1 MNDEFVNDV
10 LRDMLA
16 YLDNGQAEQL
26 RRVLKHNLS
35 GYEIRQRADS
45 TAEDASAENTRL
57 TDAFLSAK
65 RIEGCSEKS
74 LSYYRKTI
82 ETMSEK
88 IGKGITHITTNDLRS
103 YLTGY
108 QTERKSSKVTIDNI
122 RRILSSFFSWL
133 EDEDYILK
141 SPVRR
146 IHKVK
151 TAVTIKETYTD
162 EALET
167 MRDHCDSLRDL
178 ALIDMLAST
187 GMRVGELVLLNRD
200 DINFEER
207 ECVVFGKGS
216 KERMV
221 YFDARTK
228 IHLQNYLAQG
238 CSEKSLSYY
247 RKTIETMSEKIG
259 KGITHIT
266 TNDLRSYL
274 TGYQT
279 ERKSSKVTIDNIR
292 RILSSF
298 FSWLEDEDYILK
310 SPVRRI
316 HKVKTAV
323 TIKETYT
330 DEALETMRDHCDSLR
345 DLALIDMLASTGM
358 RVGELVLLNRDDIN
372 FEERECVVF
381 GKGSKERM
389 VYFDAR
395 TKIHLQNYL
404 AQRTDSNNA
413 LFVSLKAPYER
424 LQIGGVESRL
434 RELGKRLSLPRVHP
448 HKFRRT
454 LATMAID
461 KGMPVEQLQRL
472 LGHQRIDTTLQY
484 AMVKQSNVKIAH
496 RKYIG

>member
-1 MNDEFVNDV
+1 
-10 LRDMLA
+10 MLA

-35 GYEIRQRADS
+35 GYEIQQRADS
-45 TAEDASAENTRL
+45 TAENASTENTQL

-103 YLTGY
+103 YLT
-108 QTERKSSKVTIDNI
+108 D
-122 RRILSSFFSWL
+122 
-133 EDEDYILK
+133 
-141 SPVRR
+141 
-146 IHKVK
+146 
-151 TAVTIKETYTD
+151 
-162 EALET
+162 
-167 MRDHCDSLRDL
+167 
-178 ALIDMLAST
+178 
-187 GMRVGELVLLNRD
+187 
-200 DINFEER
+200 
-207 ECVVFGKGS
+207 
-216 KERMV
+216 
-221 YFDARTK
+221 
-228 IHLQNYLAQG
+228 
-238 CSEKSLSYY
+238 
-247 RKTIETMSEKIG
+247 
-259 KGITHIT
+259 
-266 TNDLRSYL
+266 
-274 TGYQT
+274 YQT